1 MQRIFVLGNLTREPE
16 LSETQN
22 GTAVCRFTVAVNR
35 TRTEG
40 VDYFNCVAW
49 RGLAETCGKY
59 LKKGK
64 KVSVVGTIQFR
75 DYEDKNGVKR
85 TVADV
90 MADEVE
96 FLSPAEEK
104 PQGGKREVK
113 AKQDRL
119 QAVDEDLPF

>member
-104 PQGGKREVK
+104 LQNGKREVK
-113 AKQDRL
+113 GKQQRL
-119 QAVDEDLPF
+119 EAVDEDLPF